1 MQQQPPAFINVPV
14 SQMRAPAMQIPPQ
27 AVQNQAPSQLQM
39 QQRFQAPMDPSNQ
52 LPPHEQ
58 VYAEPRLQGFFH
70 KKSVPRLFG
79 YCGGAVGFLNG
90 STGQDL
96 T

>member
-14 SQMRAPAMQIPPQ
+14 SQMPAPAMQIPPQ

-39 QQRFQAPMDPSNQ
+39 QQRFQAPIDPSNQ

-58 VYAEPRLQGFFH
+58 VYAELSVRCPKNCAPFVWLLWRSCRAFKQLHRSGFN
-70 KKSVPRLFG
+70 LE
-79 YCGGAVGFLNG
+79 
-90 STGQDL
+90 
-96 T
+96 